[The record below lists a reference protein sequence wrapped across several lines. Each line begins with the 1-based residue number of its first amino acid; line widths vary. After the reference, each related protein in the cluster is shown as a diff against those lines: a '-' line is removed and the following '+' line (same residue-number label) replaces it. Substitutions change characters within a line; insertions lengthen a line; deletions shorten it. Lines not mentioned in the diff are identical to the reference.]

1 MLSVLTRL
9 NCSPTHRPEP
19 CLGLAF
25 LPVAPAG
32 LKLCWLSAGQIL
44 KSLQAL
50 GIGGS
55 PRGRAEHPRGPW
67 VGLST
72 PAFMFSFL
80 FTAAFSSSLFGEC
93 IKRYCMW
100 VHACFRQT
108 ALSPMLFALSYKL
121 VAVVKRFDVRF
132 PPVRLMESWK
142 PSFSPVWPLY
152 LRLPGFSHLSVIEMG
167 GNLNVSHFKMFFLRC
182 WLSGSHLRK
191 PGVSAC
197 SHANILFT
205 W

>member
-1 MLSVLTRL
+1 MSVLTSL
-9 NCSPTHRPEP
+9 NCGPTHRREH
-19 CLGLAF
+19 CLGLSF
-25 LPVAPAG
+25 LPAAPAG
-32 LKLCWLSAGQIL
+32 LKLHWLSAGQIL

-50 GIGGS
+50 GMGGS
-55 PRGRAEHPRGPW
+55 PRGCAEHPRGPW

-108 ALSPMLFALSYKL
+108 ALSSVLLALPYKL

-132 PPVRLMESWK
+132 LHVQLMESWK
-142 PSFSPVWPLY
+142 PSFSLVWPLY
-152 LRLPGFSHLSVIEMG
+152 LRLPVISHLSVI
-167 GNLNVSHFKMFFLRC
+167 
-182 WLSGSHLRK
+182 
-191 PGVSAC
+191 
-197 SHANILFT
+197 
-205 W
+205 